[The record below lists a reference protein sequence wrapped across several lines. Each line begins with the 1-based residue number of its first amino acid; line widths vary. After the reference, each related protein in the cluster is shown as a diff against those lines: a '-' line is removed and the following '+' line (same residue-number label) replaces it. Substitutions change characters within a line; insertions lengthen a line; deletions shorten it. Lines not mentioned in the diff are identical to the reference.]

1 MKLQKSL
8 IAAALMVA
16 VLLPTMTAAKKSQAP
31 QRVYMFGFAASFNDT
46 IVHFTDIQAVD
57 SVMLDSKTNFLQA
70 RSLYASMLG
79 NYLTEQ
85 QMPYRTCVIFYD
97 RKINKLQKK
106 YLKMKKLY
114 GGNKKA
120 ANRNDIREITASD
133 FRFTTIKL
141 EPEGETKADAS
152 GE

>member
-1 MKLQKSL
+1 MKLQKYL
-8 IAAALMVA
+8 IAAALTVA

-31 QRVYMFGFAASFNDT
+31 QR
-46 IVHFTDIQAVD
+46 AVD

-79 NYLTEQ
+79 NSLTEQ